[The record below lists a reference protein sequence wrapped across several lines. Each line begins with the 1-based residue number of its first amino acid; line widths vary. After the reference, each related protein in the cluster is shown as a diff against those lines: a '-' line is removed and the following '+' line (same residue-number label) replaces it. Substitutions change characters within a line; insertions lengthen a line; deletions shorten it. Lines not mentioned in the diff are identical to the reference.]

1 MPIWAFFVRAIMK
14 PNQHLKKGNA
24 NMSEKEYVVVDGV
37 RYVKGTE
44 PLSWE
49 EKLKRMNARTTDM
62 PATAIKTKS
71 KRSRK
76 QLDAEN

>member
-1 MPIWAFFVRAIMK
+1 
-14 PNQHLKKGNA
+14 
-24 NMSEKEYVVVDGV
+24 MSGKEYVVVDGV

-49 EKLKRMNARTTDM
+49 EKLKRMNAKTTDM
-62 PATAIKTKS
+62 PTTAVKTKS

-76 QLDAEN
+76 QLDAED

>member
-1 MPIWAFFVRAIMK
+1 
-14 PNQHLKKGNA
+14 
-24 NMSEKEYVVVDGV
+24 MSEKKFVVVDGV

-49 EKLKRMNARTTDM
+49 EKLKRMNAKTTDM
-62 PATAIKTKS
+62 PTTAIKTKS

-76 QLDAEN
+76 KLNAKN

>member
-1 MPIWAFFVRAIMK
+1 
-14 PNQHLKKGNA
+14 
-24 NMSEKEYVVVDGV
+24 MSEKKFVVVDGV

-49 EKLKRMNARTTDM
+49 EKLKRMNAKTTDM
-62 PATAIKTKS
+62 PTTAIKTKS

-76 QLDAEN
+76 KLDAKN

>member
-1 MPIWAFFVRAIMK
+1 
-14 PNQHLKKGNA
+14 
-24 NMSEKEYVVVDGV
+24 MSEKKFVVVDGV

-49 EKLKRMNARTTDM
+49 EKLKRMNAKTTDM
-62 PATAIKTKS
+62 PTTAIKTKS

-76 QLDAEN
+76 KLNAQN

>member
-1 MPIWAFFVRAIMK
+1 
-14 PNQHLKKGNA
+14 
-24 NMSEKEYVVVDGV
+24 MSEKKYVVVDGV

-49 EKLKRMNARTTDM
+49 EKLKRMNAKTTDM
-62 PATAIKTKS
+62 PTTAIKTKS

-76 QLDAEN
+76 KLNAKN

>member
-1 MPIWAFFVRAIMK
+1 
-14 PNQHLKKGNA
+14 
-24 NMSEKEYVVVDGV
+24 MSEKEFVVVDGV

-49 EKLKRMNARTTDM
+49 EKLKRMNAKTTDM
-62 PATAIKTKS
+62 PTTAIKTKS

-76 QLDAEN
+76 KLNAKN

>member
-1 MPIWAFFVRAIMK
+1 
-14 PNQHLKKGNA
+14 
-24 NMSEKEYVVVDGV
+24 MSEKEFVVVDGV

-49 EKLKRMNARTTDM
+49 EKLKRMNAKTTDM
-62 PATAIKTKS
+62 PTTAIKTKS

-76 QLDAEN
+76 KLNAQN